1 MECDDAPGSAQVAR
15 PAKDQPTISATDAH
29 TEVDIEM
36 VNTNDVQPETE
47 TDDAQQETPTSSSME
62 LMIVDKP
69 DEQIEKNEGSTP
81 SNTPKENEKR
91 GAATEKDR
99 NLAMA
104 RKHIAGEMKKIEL
117 RAEAYL
123 WLAEKIPEMCN
134 EAVAMAKGDANVRK
148 QAGHV
153 SQEFR
158 AMLQKLQGGTTPAPS
173 GNPKNDKQGSA
184 KAPKPTPGYTN
195 NNNNN
200 RSYASTAAEADGGK
214 GQAVTLK
221 KKTAPKP
228 KTKTTTTE
236 EEKKVRVFVR
246 GPAAANEADAS
257 NEIAKVLGGK
267 PAEIQIKKVNSGWAF
282 YTTKGAVSAEKLN
295 CVKEACG
302 AKACEIDKRWTHAR
316 ITGLSD
322 FYIVGENGPV
332 TKKNEEWFIGQITE
346 QTGGEVKSIKW
357 QFETEK
363 YMDATLRIAVDLP
376 EGQTLPNSVKFE
388 GSSNPATV
396 KKCRT
401 PSLPLCRTCWA
412 THPTAGC
419 KEKPRCRLCGSA
431 DHREGQ
437 HAGSR
442 AACIVC
448 KAPDHSAG
456 DPACKRGTR
465 PNRTTPKPTE
475 NTPAN
480 PQDDNQ
486 ARKRKRLSPAEQ
498 PTPRPEV
505 IRERSQRDEC

>member
-15 PAKDQPTISATDAH
+15 PAKDQPTTSATDAH
-29 TEVDIEM
+29 MEVDIEM

-134 EAVAMAKGDANVRK
+134 EAVAMAKGDANELRK
-148 QAGHV
+148 HRG
-153 SQEFR
+153 R
-158 AMLQKLQGGTTPAPS
+158 GRRWQGISSHP
-173 GNPKNDKQGSA
+173 
-184 KAPKPTPGYTN
+184 
-195 NNNNN
+195 
-200 RSYASTAAEADGGK
+200 E
-214 GQAVTLK
+214 K
-221 KKTAPKP
+221 KDCPKP
-228 KTKTTTTE
+228 KTKTPTTE

-257 NEIAKVLGGK
+257 KEIAKVLGGK
-267 PAEIQIKKVNSGWAF
+267 PTEIQVKKVNSGWAF

-295 CVKEACG
+295 RVKEACG
-302 AKACEIDKRWTHAR
+302 AKACEIDKRWMHAR

-322 FYIVGENGPV
+322 FYVVGGNGPV

-357 QFETEK
+357 QFATEK
-363 YMDATLRIAVDLP
+363 YMDATLRIAGDLP

-437 HAGSR
+437 HAGYR

-465 PNRTTPKPTE
+465 PDRTTPKPTE

-486 ARKRKRLSPAEQ
+486 ACKRKRLSPTEQ

>member
-1 MECDDAPGSAQVAR
+1 MECDDAPGSALVAR
-15 PAKDQPTISATDAH
+15 PAKDQPTTSATDAH

-69 DEQIEKNEGSTP
+69 DEQIEKNEGST
-81 SNTPKENEKR
+81 
-91 GAATEKDR
+91 
-99 NLAMA
+99 L
-104 RKHIAGEMKKIEL
+104 KHIAGEMKKIEL

-123 WLAEKIPEMCN
+123 WLVEKIPEMCN

-148 QAGHV
+148 LAGHV

-173 GNPKNDKQGSA
+173 GNPKNDKQGFA
-184 KAPKPTPGYTN
+184 KAPKPTPGYTNNNNNN

-228 KTKTTTTE
+228 KTKTPTTE

-246 GPAAANEADAS
+246 GPAAENEADAS

-267 PAEIQIKKVNSGWAF
+267 PAEIQVKKVNSGWAF

-295 CVKEACG
+295 RVKEACG
-302 AKACEIDKRWTHAR
+302 AKACEIDKRWTHAC

-322 FYIVGENGPV
+322 FYTVGENGPV

-401 PSLPLCRTCWA
+401 PHCRCA
-412 THPTAGC
+412 VPAGRHTRQRGT
-419 KEKPRCRLCGSA
+419 KKSHG
-431 DHREGQ
+431 
-437 HAGSR
+437 
-442 AACIVC
+442 AAC
-448 KAPDHSAG
+448 AG
-456 DPACKRGTR
+456 AQTTERGNTLDPA
-465 PNRTTPKPTE
+465 PH
-475 NTPAN
+475 ASSN

-486 ARKRKRLSPAEQ
+486 ARERKRLSPAEQ